1 MMRQRSRFSIRYQ
14 VMVLM
19 QRPLLMLRIFGVSFH
34 TCCQYILEVLTQF
47 LKDQIVHEFPFFPRL
62 HALLATHP
70 NLNPVVI
77 TTGVGPHGQEVLNLR
92 GSSSAVQ
99 LATPRK
105 CIPSISGR
113 LEAAITKAST
123 TISRVPK
130 KRSIEDTFMF
140 MQG

>member
-1 MMRQRSRFSIRYQ
+1 M
-14 VMVLM
+14 
-19 QRPLLMLRIFGVSFH
+19 
-34 TCCQYILEVLTQF
+34 
-47 LKDQIVHEFPFFPRL
+47 HEFPFFPRL

-92 GSSSAVQ
+92 GSSSAASAPQSTIPDSVIDPSLLDQDHFGATPSSPSPSQFPPAIPTQPSTPSSSSVQ